1 MVCMLMIVNVAD
13 VILVDMLMLA
23 HVTSVIR
30 GVMLASASG
39 VYTHDS
45 ECHGCDSG

>member
-1 MVCMLMIVNVAD
+1 MFMLMIANVAD

-23 HVTSVIR
+23 HVTSVIL

-39 VYTHDS
+39 VHAHDS

>member
-1 MVCMLMIVNVAD
+1 MVCMLMMVNVAD

-23 HVTSVIR
+23 HVTSVIL

-39 VYTHDS
+39 VQALDS
-45 ECHGCDSG
+45 